1 MANRYELA
9 VAITG
14 DAKGAVNAAK
24 LTQDELAKLAQS
36 ANQQMNKIRQSSN
49 IAVDGFNQLKNALG
63 GLGFV
68 ALAKQILDVNR
79 EFQTLRTSLTTVTGS
94 AQAAEKAFKG
104 IQAFASSTP
113 YTVDQITESFIKLK
127 SLGLEPSARALTAYG
142 NTASA
147 MGKSLNQIIEAVAD
161 ASVGEFERLKEFGIK
176 ARQQSDEVT
185 FTFQGVSTTVKK
197 SADEIQKYLKN
208 IGEVNFSGGM
218 VRQMNTIDG
227 ALSNLQDSF
236 SQFYDSLLTGQNEGA
251 IASFIN
257 AVANGVKSID
267 TAFVYVFGTL
277 DTFRAYIEYAFEYA
291 VLQVQAAFKSIVQA
305 AMNGLADF
313 MSTLANGVGAIGLD
327 GLANSFRNFAVSL
340 SAGVPASV
348 ELEQGLAK
356 LNEQLQREEA
366 AISENVNSHL
376 SYKQAMQDSNAAL
389 LDQIGDKE
397 SLIQTNNE
405 LSASEQK
412 IADAFQ
418 SQVDSLIEQN
428 IQLNLGER
436 ALLQYKAAQQGF
448 NDEQQQSILA
458 LYDANKALKD
468 HQKAQEDAA
477 KAAEKAAEDQARAY
491 EKAVQQAERQQQ
503 RLMNSLSRELSI
515 TFDHLLFSGKSFT
528 ESLADMFDNMLQ
540 RMLNAAIDFASNQ
553 IIQGLF
559 SGSWAQTLGGLA
571 VGGLAIGASYLFGG
585 SSAPSRSDIKESRTT
600 TSGDDRAVGFMEMVA
615 SDIAARDYYY
625 AKQLEAFQ
633 DLQFNLKATA
643 NAVVNAVQL
652 SGVDIMGVLK
662 DNVASPIVDTLT
674 SVVPSSIK
682 SAFNSVTSGIGSVFK
697 GLFPSAIA
705 NVAGVSTATA
715 TQALSFS
722 PAATVNPITGQV
734 SNAQFSP
741 TANALTGD
749 LSSPK
754 IESSAVDNLG
764 TLVSV
769 VGAAYSIYSL
779 ISSWGD
785 LNTSQKI
792 VGALSTVSSVL
803 TAGATVVTTAA
814 NAGMVAIGAVA
825 GRIIGAIPVVGWVI
839 TGLIAAYQSIDALI
853 KGDMR
858 GATDFATTAG
868 FGEMNRQMFGK
879 GIGEIVNQLT
889 VGPISMLASLWEPKT
904 PKISMNTLFSEMI
917 GGAEPPAGSGD
928 LKYKPT
934 ASDPDLLYAK
944 KQGRLAT
951 ITPFGRVTLEP
962 RHFKKGESAT
972 VEMFGPILKAIDS
985 IDTQLYES
993 IKSIDLAKG
1002 RDAIDRWGRNVGE
1015 TMASYYDII
1024 LNLFQ
1029 SGQYVFTQ
1037 KQKAKDVDMA
1047 TFLASRYSRF
1057 SDLLAETGTAIG
1069 VTFDNWFD
1077 ELQTEWGAEHT
1088 LSITQALAAALPI
1101 LIEFPTE
1108 LELEKLVTDSLKAP
1122 EFGGTPDQA
1131 MEEILKVVLSYTALS
1146 EGLKGLGATDI
1157 SEQEIVGFLSH
1168 MNSIGFAVEEAS
1180 QSIFEYGIAMAA
1192 MGENVSQGVR
1202 DLIEYANAQELTN
1215 AQLSTFISS
1224 AGAYASIGQSLGL
1237 TTSLDGLKTFS
1248 ALVENIARSTLDSN
1262 QYNEQIDQAVQY
1274 GGMTVEEAKAELESL
1289 GIVTAD
1295 AILKIVN
1302 EIVFLQ
1308 NTLYLFGTELSAF
1321 SASVEDTAMFAMGF
1335 VESMGGLEQAEEKLK
1350 ALSQAYFTP
1359 AEVLEASLKTA
1370 QDQADAT
1377 LAAIGRSDVTFATWR
1392 ENFENLGDYTAETAA
1407 LWVDAGLALANVNQL
1422 QEQYN
1427 QTLKDNQLP
1436 LLQKEIELL
1445 RAQGKETDALNMQRK
1460 LELDATEDSLK
1471 VIQSQIWAEQELAAV
1486 RERAAARLST
1496 LADLELQI
1504 LRAKGED
1511 AQATKVERQG
1521 VLSQIETQRQTD
1533 IDAFLQ
1539 AQNTKLQYIFTD
1551 ADATDISPE
1560 LSNAIHDYIQQNQIS
1575 TIQEMYDA
1583 AMATGID
1590 VFDVGKA
1597 FGQNAQQTANL
1608 LTQASI
1614 AGFEPT
1620 TTDLAGLEQINLDY
1634 DQIINSYQEL
1644 WKLQDA
1650 AEDLTDTTTDT
1661 TQAVEDLTDAI
1672 EAERKRLQDQID
1684 ELTLSYVEKLDKE
1697 RNALFEVN
1705 RPLFDRLHLLQV
1717 EAQQHDLDIQLLEAL
1732 GQEQE
1737 ALAMRRADELAQ
1749 MDASLHATQKAI
1761 WAAQDAA
1768 KAEDDLANARN
1779 EAISLIDQAF
1789 SDLQASV
1796 ERERKKLQAQ
1806 YDPLIESAREN
1817 IDTLTESVNKLKGV
1831 VDLLKNT
1838 LDSLNPV
1845 GQDNFAQRQVAQAQL
1860 RNMLAI
1866 AQGSG
1871 VLPEEE
1877 ALRDTLSV
1885 LSQPSED
1892 LFSNFTDYQR
1902 DFYQTSNNI
1911 KSLYDIADDQYTK
1924 QKSEL
1929 DIAIEQLDVL
1939 EKTYAD
1945 EMTRLDKIIEDAQAQ
1960 IDAITGNTDAMLT
1973 ISEALAALAEALNNF
1988 QIQFPTDAVSPTPTI
2003 GKELQT
2009 FIAQP
2014 NSTNAA
2020 AANLTLQQSS
2030 LITKLTNT
2038 SDPAEQQRIKDYA
2051 SSIGVVLP
2059 GFATGGMHS
2068 GGWRI
2073 VGENGPELEYTGPSQ
2088 IFSNATSGSLL
2099 SQEEMLEELRLL
2111 REEVSEMRKENRT
2124 GQAALVSSNNKT
2136 AKVLNKWD
2144 YDGLPATTT

>member
-176 ARQQSDEVT
+176 ASQQADEVT
-185 FTFQGVSTTVKK
+185 FKFQGVSTTVKK

-208 IGEVNFSGGM
+208 IGEVNFAGGM

-236 SQFYDSLLTGQNEGA
+236 SQFYDSLLSGQNEGA

-257 AVANGVKSID
+257 TVANGVKSID

-313 MSTLANGVGAIGLD
+313 TSTIANGAGAIGLD
-327 GLANSFRNFAVSL
+327 SLANSLRNFAVSL

-348 ELEQGLAK
+348 KLEQGLAK

-389 LDQIGDKE
+389 LDQIGGKE

-405 LSASEQK
+405 LSASEKK

-503 RLMNSLSRELSI
+503 RLMNSLSRELST
-515 TFDHLLFSGKSFT
+515 TFDQLLFSGKSFT

-585 SSAPSRSDIKESRTT
+585 NAPSRSDIKESRTT
-600 TSGDDRAVGFMEMVA
+600 TSGDNRALGFMEMVA

-625 AKQLEAFQ
+625 AMQIEQFKQLQQVMKTSASVIV
-633 DLQFNLKATA
+633 DGVYRNVD
-643 NAVVNAVQL
+643 AVMSVAD
-652 SGVDIMGVLK
+652 DITFG
-662 DNVASPIVDTLT
+662 VASQIKNAFSNSFISKTVDGFSESISKTLSAALGITT
-674 SVVPSSIK
+674 SASGL
-682 SAFNSVTSGIGSVFK
+682 AVTSSGQV
-697 GLFPSAIA
+697 
-705 NVAGVSTATA
+705 VSTINGIPSGISATG
-715 TQALSFS
+715 TLPYSPSGEFS
-722 PAATVNPITGQV
+722 PASVDATALSGQA
-734 SNAQFSP
+734 S
-741 TANALTGD
+741 T
-749 LSSPK
+749 LSK
-754 IESSAVDNLG
+754 AFAGLSAV
-764 TLVSV
+764 
-769 VGAAYSIYSL
+769 VG
-779 ISSWGD
+779 
-785 LNTSQKI
+785 
-792 VGALSTVSSVL
+792 
-803 TAGATVVTTAA
+803 VVTTAFNSFSLA
-814 NAGMVAIGAVA
+814 EGWDSLSGSQRVVGVAGALGGAVSA
-825 GRIIGAIPVVGWVI
+825 GAGIASLAGAG
-839 TGLIAAYQSIDALI
+839 AL
-853 KGDMR
+853 
-858 GATDFATTAG
+858 AG
-868 FGEMNRQMFGK
+868 
-879 GIGEIVNQLT
+879 VL
-889 VGPISMLASLWEPKT
+889 GPIGIVIALGSLLGSFFAKPKV
-904 PKISMNTLFSEMI
+904 PKISMNRLFSEWS
-917 GGAEPPAGSGD
+917 GGMDKYNPVKGD

-934 ASDPDLLYAK
+934 EDPDILYAS
-944 KQGRLAT
+944 KQGRYAT
-951 ITPFGRVTLEP
+951 VTPLGRSTIEP
-962 RHFKKGESAT
+962 RHFKFEET
-972 VEMFGPILKAIDS
+972 
-985 IDTQLYES
+985 ES
-993 IKSIDLAKG
+993 IIGLLKQINAVDNYLVDTLNQIDKNKG
-1002 RDAIDRWGRNVGE
+1002 KEALNRWGDLVGE
-1015 TMASYYDII
+1015 TMAEYSKIFADMGSRGEY
-1024 LNLFQ
+1024 
-1029 SGQYVFTQ
+1029 FTM
-1037 KQKAKDVDMA
+1037 KQKAKKFDSAKVIAEMYA
-1047 TFLASRYSRF
+1047 FT
-1057 SDLLAETGTAIG
+1057 SDLLAETGTATGMAFDKWFDFFSDTFGPENTLSLVAG
-1069 VTFDNWFD
+1069 VTANLENLMELPLSLVDLLRDNVKAV
-1077 ELQTEWGAEHT
+1077 EL
-1088 LSITQALAAALPI
+1088 
-1101 LIEFPTE
+1101 
-1108 LELEKLVTDSLKAP
+1108 
-1122 EFGGTPDQA
+1122 GGTPEDA
-1131 MEEILKVVLSYTALS
+1131 VKEMTNVIASYSLLTAQLES
-1146 EGLKGLGATDI
+1146 LGETDFTG
-1157 SEQEIVGFLSH
+1157 EQIVGFLAE
-1168 MNSIGFAVEEAS
+1168 MNGIGFAVEDAANS
-1180 QSIFEYGIAMAA
+1180 LFEYSAALKAMDLDISDGIIALL
-1192 MGENVSQGVR
+1192 
-1202 DLIEYANAQELTN
+1202 DYAKAQNLTN
-1215 AQLSTFISS
+1215 HQLSNYISS
-1224 AGAYASIGQSLGL
+1224 AGAFVTLGQALDLSAPLEDLLG
-1237 TTSLDGLKTFS
+1237 FS
-1248 ALVENIARSTLDSN
+1248 KIVGDLAKNTLDQAELKSL
-1262 QYNEQIDQAVQY
+1262 EDQAVEY
-1274 GGMTVEEAKAELESL
+1274 GGLTVTEARAEIEKL
-1289 GIVTAD
+1289 GLATAD
-1295 AILKIVN
+1295 AILEVSN
-1302 EIVFLQ
+1302 NLLFLNQSLEISGSSMADMSH
-1308 NTLYLFGTELSAF
+1308 TLLSA
-1321 SASVEDTAMFAMGF
+1321 VEF
-1335 VESMGGLEQAEEKLK
+1335 
-1350 ALSQAYFTP
+1350 SQAYVASFESFEDAQQFVTDFTN
-1359 AEVLEASLKTA
+1359 AIYSDFEIAGAVYRQTSQAANNLLDTLGLSGLAFDDFKAVYEEVLPTLTDPAILKVWQEAGI
-1370 QDQADAT
+1370 
-1377 LAAIGRSDVTFATWR
+1377 AIGQA
-1392 ENFENLGDYTAETAA
+1392 TAA
-1407 LWVDAGLALANVNQL
+1407 QR
-1422 QEQYN
+1422 QYN
-1427 QTLKDNQLP
+1427 NMMDSLTVE
-1436 LLQKEIELL
+1436 LLQ
-1445 RAQGKETDALNMQRK
+1445 AQGRQLEAVAIQRERE
-1460 LELDATEDSLK
+1460 LEAMAGGLQA
-1471 VIQSQIWAEQELAAV
+1471 IQAQIWAEQDLAAT

-1504 LRAKGED
+1504 LKAKGLD
-1511 AQATKVERQG
+1511 AQAT
-1521 VLSQIETQRQTD
+1521 QIERDQVLQRVEKNRQSD
-1533 IDAFLQ
+1533 IEAFLQ
-1539 AQNTKLQYIFTD
+1539 AQVSSLNLAFKQ
-1551 ADATDISPE
+1551 ADESTLAPE
-1560 LSNAIHDYIQQNQIS
+1560 LEAAIKQYVMDNNLTTVQQ
-1575 TIQEMYDA
+1575 MYDA
-1583 AMATGID
+1583 AQAAGIS
-1590 VFDVGKA
+1590 VYDVGKA
-1597 FGQNAQQTANL
+1597 FGQNAEQTANIL
-1608 LTQASI
+1608 SQAGI
-1614 AGFEPT
+1614 TGFEPKSS
-1620 TTDLAGLEQINLDY
+1620 DLAGLEQIQLDY
-1634 DQIINSYQEL
+1634 DQITNSYQEL

-1650 AEDLTDTTTDT
+1650 ADQLADTSTDAAQSIEDLT
-1661 TQAVEDLTDAI
+1661 QAI
-1672 EAERKRLQDQID
+1672 EDERKRLQDQID
-1684 ELTLSYVEKLDKE
+1684 ELSLSYVEKLAKE

-1732 GQEQE
+1732 GQSQE
-1737 ALAMRRADELAQ
+1737 ALAMRREDELAQ

-1768 KAEDDLANARN
+1768 QAETDLANARN
-1779 EAISLIDQAF
+1779 EAMSAIESAF
-1789 SDLQASV
+1789 SDLQRAV

-1817 IDTLTESVNKLKGV
+1817 IDTLTKSVNKLKGV

-1860 RNMLAI
+1860 RNMLAV

-1892 LFSNFTDYQR
+1892 LFSNFIDYQR

-1911 KSLYDIADDQYTK
+1911 KSLYDIADDQYSR

-1939 EKTYAD
+1939 EKTYTD
-1945 EMTRLDKIIEDAQAQ
+1945 ELARLDQIIENAQAQ

-1988 QIQFPTDAVSPTPTI
+1988 QIQFPTDGVSPTPTI

-2038 SDPAEQQRIKDYA
+2038 SDPVEQQRIKDYA

-2088 IFSNATSGSLL
+2088 IFSNSTSGSLL

-2124 GQAALVSSNNKT
+2124 GQAALAASNNKT